1 MKLKDLV
8 EVKTN
13 NSECVV
19 LKVKDDVRMD
29 LIALGFNG
37 DEELIRLSKGDTNTC
52 TVWDKD
58 GKSYSWHWGLGGYT
72 LVSDSMD
79 RKRKKIVEAIVK
91 DFGIFVGKYV

>member
-8 EVKTN
+8 DVYTN

-37 DEELIRLSKGDTNTC
+37 DEEFIRLTKGDTNTC
-52 TVWDKD
+52 TIWNKKGD
-58 GKSYSWHWGLGGYT
+58 SYSWHWGLGGYT
-72 LVSDSMD
+72 LVSDSMFK
-79 RKRKKIVEAIVK
+79 KRYKIVDTIVK